1 MRRARILI
9 REAPLCELD
18 RVLLSTACAP
28 LADIL
33 KIEQHR
39 VGPGEIASS
48 APEDFLI
55 VERLNARDEI
65 SYRIA
70 GEKWKKRTIC
80 PGEFSLVSAGTK
92 ISLRWTQPAEVLVV
106 AVNPAFISMTLAKAA
121 AKQHHE
127 FRNPQGFR
135 DTQIQHIVSAL
146 RSELAQGC
154 PSGRMFGESLATALV
169 VRLAQQYSVFE
180 IEVAEYRGG
189 LPWARLNRVM
199 EYVHAHLLDDT
210 SLSQLAAVVDLSP
223 HHFSMLSKKAV
234 GLAPHRYVMLQ
245 KIQTAKRLLVAHR
258 DSLAEIAHQVGF
270 SSQAH
275 FSTAFRQMT
284 RISPQVYGR
293 HFGVRDTWT
302 LSGRF

>member
-1 MRRARILI
+1 MKQARILI
-9 REAPLCELD
+9 RDVAQKEAPFCELD
-18 RVLLSTACAP
+18 RVLLSTASAP
-28 LADIL
+28 WADIL

-55 VERLNARDEI
+55 VERLNVRDEI

-70 GEKWKKRTIC
+70 GERWKKRIIC
-80 PGEFSLVSAGTK
+80 PGEFDLVSAGTE

-121 AKQHHE
+121 AKHHLE
-127 FRNPQGFR
+127 FSNPQGFS
-135 DTQIQHIVSAL
+135 DAQIQHIVSAL

-180 IEVAEYRGG
+180 TEVAEYRGG
-189 LPWARLNRVM
+189 LPRARLNRVI

-210 SLSQLAAVVDLSP
+210 SLSQLAAVADLSP
-223 HHFSMLSKKAV
+223 HHFAMLFKKAV
-234 GLAPHRYVMLQ
+234 GLSPHRYVTMQ
-245 KIQTAKRLLVAHR
+245 KIETAKRLLVAHR

-270 SSQAH
+270 PSQAH
-275 FSTAFRQMT
+275 FSTAFRRMT
-284 RISPQVYGR
+284 GISPQAYR
-293 HFGVRDTWT
+293 KHFGVR
-302 LSGRF
+302 GV